1 MRRQFYIY
9 LGLVLMMTSLGSCVP
24 TPGDKTNAGK
34 ISKGG
39 SVTLIP
45 SETPFIS
52 GVPTVVT
59 NQDLLYSWSPTLHD
73 SELRFSATGL
83 PDWLSIHESTGVLS
97 GIPRESG
104 TTNNIRITAY
114 KGIKFTEIGPFSV
127 QVYGDPLKENAWH
140 IRNTGQ
146 SNFAN
151 NGGTSGED
159 INLDEILRTG
169 NFGKDIKVGVSDTG
183 LDIDHPDL
191 FVNVLNPLNK
201 DYKTSAP
208 YFGDPGVATGGDHGT
223 SVAGII
229 AAVGWNGIG
238 SRGVAPEAKLVGLNY
253 LGTGVTQSTAVQ
265 LDQASGDLDVYNY
278 SYGSS
283 FWPTAQNADS
293 TYIDQ
298 LKYGL
303 STQRGGKGSVY
314 VKSAGNSFQEC
325 DFSNGSFFL
334 GLMCFSH
341 NSNLG
346 SEDELPW
353 NIVVGATNALGVK
366 SSYSSE
372 GANLWVSAPGGE
384 FGKTNPAIMTTDTAG
399 CLDGYARYGL
409 TGFNFQIGGD
419 GNTDCNYTQSFNG
432 TSSAAPMVSGLV
444 ALLMEANAN
453 LTWRDIKHILAATA
467 EKIDAA
473 SSDTVVVEDF
483 DFDNGPYAS
492 VDNDDMIGHT
502 YSLGWIKNAAGYNFH
517 NHYGFGQIDAD
528 AAVTM
533 AKSYTSFLTGMP
545 SETDPA
551 FSLSTSTV
559 NTAIPDSSPTGLSN
573 SINVTQAYTVEAVQI
588 KLNITHPR
596 PGDLGIELTSPS
608 GTKSIILNINNSL
621 LIGLDGATPDWVD
634 DHSGAIFLSNA
645 FYGESSSGNWTLKV
659 IDGLGSDSG
668 NSDLDS
674 APAHT
679 GTLVDWSINIIG
691 R

>member
-1 MRRQFYIY
+1 MKKMREQSNIY
-9 LGLVLMMTSLGSCVP
+9 LSLAIVSLLLCSCVP
-24 TPGDKTNAGK
+24 TPGDKTNANK
-34 ISKGG
+34 VSNGG

-45 SETPFIS
+45 NESPFIS

-59 NQDLLYSWSPTLHD
+59 NQDLYYSWAPTLHD
-73 SELRFSATGL
+73 TGLRFTATGL

-104 TTNNIRITAY
+104 TTDNIRITAF
-114 KGIKFTEIGPFSV
+114 KSNRFTEIGPFSV
-127 QVYGDPLKENAWH
+127 QVYGDPLKVYAWH
-140 IRNTGQ
+140 MRNTGQ

-159 INLDEILRTG
+159 LNLDEVLRTG
-169 NFGKDIKVGVSDTG
+169 NFGADIKVGVSDSG

-208 YFGDPGVATGGDHGT
+208 YFGDPGVTTGGDHGT

-238 SRGVAPEAKLVGLNY
+238 SRGIAPKAKLVGLNY
-253 LGTGVTQSTAVQ
+253 LGTGVTQSTAIQ

-283 FWPTAQNADS
+283 FYPMAQNADS

-298 LKYGL
+298 VKYGL
-303 STQRGGKGSVY
+303 GNQRGGKGSVY

-325 DFSNGSFFL
+325 DFSHSGMFL
-334 GLMCFSH
+334 GLLCFSH

-346 SEDELPW
+346 AEDELPW
-353 NIVVGATNALGVK
+353 YIVVGATNALGVK

-384 FGKTNPAIMTTDTAG
+384 FGKTNPAILTTDTAG
-399 CLDGYARYGL
+399 CADGYARFGL
-409 TGFNFQIGGD
+409 TGINFLKGGD
-419 GNTDCNYTQSFNG
+419 GNTDCDYTQNFNG
-432 TSSAAPMVSGLV
+432 SSSAAPMVSGLV
-444 ALLMEANAN
+444 ALLLDANAN
-453 LTWRDIKHILAATA
+453 LTWRDVKHILAVTA
-467 EKIDAA
+467 EKVDAA
-473 SSDTVVVEDF
+473 SSDTLVIEDF
-483 DFDNGPYAS
+483 DFDNGPYVT

-502 YSLGWIKNAAGYNFH
+502 YSQGWTTNSAGYSFH
-517 NHYGFGQIDAD
+517 NYYGFGQVDVD

-533 AKSYTSFLTGMP
+533 AKSYSSFLTGMP

-551 FSLSTSTV
+551 FSLSTSSV
-559 NTAIPDSSPTGLSN
+559 NTAIPNSSVTGLSD
-573 SINVTQAYTVEAVQI
+573 SININQSYTVEAVQI
-588 KLNITHPR
+588 KVNITHPR

-621 LIGLDGATPDWVD
+621 LI
-634 DHSGAIFLSNA
+634 
-645 FYGESSSGNWTLKV
+645 
-659 IDGLGSDSG
+659 
-668 NSDLDS
+668 
-674 APAHT
+674 
-679 GTLVDWSINIIG
+679 
-691 R
+691 